1 MTIRLQS
8 RKKDLVNNF
17 SFCSL
22 PQKLIVTLKLE
33 LQFYIPRFNIVSS
46 CSMMKERHGFRDTWQ
61 THTVEHQCFF
71 RVMEYKVRPL
81 RSQYSTQG
89 ELSASGCASNTSGM
103 LGMGVLRA
111 RAMSHSKLS
120 I

>member
-61 THTVEHQCFF
+61 THTVGTSVLFQ
-71 RVMEYKVRPL
+71 
-81 RSQYSTQG
+81 
-89 ELSASGCASNTSGM
+89 SNGIQS
-103 LGMGVLRA
+103 
-111 RAMSHSKLS
+111 
-120 I
+120 